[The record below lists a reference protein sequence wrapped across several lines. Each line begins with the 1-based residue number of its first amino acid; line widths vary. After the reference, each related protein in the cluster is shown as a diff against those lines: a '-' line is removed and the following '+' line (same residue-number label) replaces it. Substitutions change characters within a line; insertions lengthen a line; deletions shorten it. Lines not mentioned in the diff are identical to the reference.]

1 MLDASLLAGVAVDD
15 TSLLVDVTDSDDD
28 EDEDISLLLAVALSV
43 DED

>member
-15 TSLLVDVTDSDDD
+15 TSLLVDVADSDDD
-28 EDEDISLLLAVALSV
+28 EDEDISLLLAVALSL

>member
-15 TSLLVDVTDSDDD
+15 TSLLVDVADSDDE
-28 EDEDISLLLAVALSV
+28 EDEDISLLLAVGLSV